1 MFSLH
6 SAQKTNNP
14 CKFAKQHKPC
24 RALHSPFSRYYLP
37 PDSLGTQ
44 RNIFLLA
51 KLSKFTVFSIIAV
64 LLLSACTMPKFRIPR
79 VHRIT
84 IQQGNLV
91 TQDMIDKLKPGMS
104 RKQVA
109 FVLGEPVVKN
119 PFNQQRWDYVYTVFI
134 QPNFNSEKRLSI
146 FFVDEHLSYFTGDF
160 KPTAVLEAE
169 KNAEKKAKEEK
180 EADEDTV
187 ADTSDKGESE
197 DS

>member
-1 MFSLH
+1 VSRLDTGI
-6 SAQKTNNP
+6 KRNVILLT
-14 CKFAKQHKPC
+14 KF
-24 RALHSPFSRYYLP
+24 
-37 PDSLGTQ
+37 
-44 RNIFLLA
+44 
-51 KLSKFTVFSIIAV
+51 SKFTALSLVAV

-84 IQQGNLV
+84 IQQGNLI

-119 PFNQQRWDYVYTVFI
+119 PFNQERWDYVYTVFI
-134 QPNFNSEKRLSI
+134 QPNFRSEKRLSI

-160 KPTAVLEAE
+160 KPTAAEGSKTEAE
-169 KNAEKKAKEEK
+169 
-180 EADEDTV
+180 EDTV
-187 ADTSDKGESE
+187 ADSSDTGESE